1 MVKEFTDVTEFLA
14 SVFST
19 LTIDEPMPQEAVAA
33 NPGTRGAKGTGPRR
47 DEPRAACRDFL
58 TKWRVDCWFKNHA
71 DEVWGPDLLLP
82 DKVLTKLAA
91 TASLQTKE
99 DIRSTIEGWW
109 LWEIYSQEILDGLRL
124 IDMRFEA
131 IKARKEADRLEQQ
144 QIKRERRMAIAH
156 AEQQRLL
163 EEKERKRLL
172 KEEEKR
178 QKDEEKRRK
187 DEEKRRK
194 NEEKKEAKRQKDEA
208 KEEAK
213 RQREKVT
220 QQKEAAKEA
229 KRQREEAAAK
239 RKREE
244 EEMAGARERRRR
256 WPGQDAS
263 LGNTRRNDNVQTAPL
278 SPPPHLPPLHF
289 QLPQHNPSL
298 PLVHDP
304 IQQDVY
310 PLPMVPPQ
318 MGHKMSKTSHLTPFH
333 SDGPKRW
340 FHDIYTYCERF
351 PPHGLSAT

>member
-1 MVKEFTDVTEFLA
+1 MTEFLA

-33 NPGTRGAKGTGPRR
+33 NPGTRGAKGTGPHR
-47 DEPRAACRDFL
+47 DERRAACRDFL
-58 TKWRVDCWFKNHA
+58 TKWCVDCWFKNHA

-144 QIKRERRMAIAH
+144 QIERERRMAIAH

-187 DEEKRRK
+187 DEEKRWK

-244 EEMAGARERRRR
+244 EEMAGARCQSGEHEAKRQRANSAPFTPTSSSSTPLPATPTQPIPTTRPR
-256 WPGQDAS
+256 PRP
-263 LGNTRRNDNVQTAPL
+263 TRR
-278 SPPPHLPPLHF
+278 LPPA
-289 QLPQHNPSL
+289 N
-298 PLVHDP
+298 
-304 IQQDVY
+304 
-310 PLPMVPPQ
+310 
-318 MGHKMSKTSHLTPFH
+318 GATSNGTQN
-333 SDGPKRW
+333 
-340 FHDIYTYCERF
+340 E
-351 PPHGLSAT
+351 